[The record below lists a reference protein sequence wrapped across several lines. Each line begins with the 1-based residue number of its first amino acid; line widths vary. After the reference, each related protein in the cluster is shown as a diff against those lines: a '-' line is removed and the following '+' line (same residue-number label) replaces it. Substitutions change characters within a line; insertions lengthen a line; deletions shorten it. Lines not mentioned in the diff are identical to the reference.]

1 MKRSVELVVGLLA
14 CTFLLSACSGDN
26 DELQAWME
34 QQKRE
39 VRPNVQPLTPP
50 KKFIP
55 EGYAAT
61 EGVEPFSSQKLTVAL
76 KQEAKQSNALLA
88 AELNRRK
95 DPLEAYPL
103 DNLTM
108 VGSVQRKGE
117 IYALIKVDSLLYQIK
132 SGDHIGQNYGK
143 VLKITETEVAL
154 REIVQDATGEWIE
167 RQGSLQLQEGAR

>member
-1 MKRSVELVVGLLA
+1 MKPSVFNRVGLLIVA
-14 CTFLLSACSGDN
+14 TIITGCSTDQE
-26 DELQAWME
+26 ELQGWME

-50 KKFIP
+50 KKFVP
-55 EGYAAT
+55 ETYAVAD
-61 EGVEPFSSQKLTVAL
+61 GVEPFSIQKLLVAL
-76 KQEAKQSNALLA
+76 KQEARQSNLLLA

-103 DNLTM
+103 DNLVM

-117 IYALIKVDSLLYQIK
+117 TFALIKVDSLLYQVR
-132 SGDHIGQNYGK
+132 SGEHLGQNYGK
-143 VLKITETEVAL
+143 VLKITETEVEL

-167 RQGSLQLQEGAR
+167 RQSSLQLQESAR